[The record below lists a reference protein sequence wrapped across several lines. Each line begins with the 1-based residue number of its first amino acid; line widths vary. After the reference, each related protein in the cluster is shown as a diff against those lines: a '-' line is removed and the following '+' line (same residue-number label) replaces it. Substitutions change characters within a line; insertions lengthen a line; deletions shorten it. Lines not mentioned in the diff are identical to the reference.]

1 MDQEE
6 FYYSEQLMKMFR
18 VGTTPKLMQVLEEA
32 GIGYLVDGD
41 RKPFVFRSVIRDLLE
56 NNSGGNY
63 ENIRKQVHNIDR

>member
-41 RKPFVFRSVIRDLLE
+41 RKPFVFRSGIRDLLE

>member
-18 VGTTPKLMQVLEEA
+18 VGTTPKLMQVLEDA
-32 GIGYLVDGD
+32 GIGYLIDGD
-41 RKPFVFRSVIRDLLE
+41 KKPFVFRSVIRDLLQ

>member
-41 RKPFVFRSVIRDLLE
+41 RKPFVFRSVIRELLE

-63 ENIRKQVHNIDR
+63 ENIRKQVHNIER

>member
-63 ENIRKQVHNIDR
+63 ENIRKQVHNIER

>member
-41 RKPFVFRSVIRDLLE
+41 KKPFVFRSVIRDLLE

-63 ENIRKQVHNIDR
+63 ENIRTPVHNIER

>member
-63 ENIRKQVHNIDR
+63 ENIGGQVHNIDR